1 MNLNNINLLIKTLE
15 DGTVYG
21 NEVHLRMD
29 RFISGFGNC
38 GTAACLAGHCALLGR
53 KDEYNYSRMWEH
65 HHVGVM
71 EFAMEWLDIPY
82 AIAKP
87 MFLEP
92 GDLKYH
98 EITPAIAV
106 KMLENFRATNKI
118 EWSR

>member
-1 MNLNNINLLIKTLE
+1 MNLDNLDRLIASLK

-21 NEVHLRMD
+21 MD
-29 RFISGFGNC
+29 VKFQMDVFVRFFEPC

-53 KDEYNYSRMWEH
+53 MEDYDYGAVFDFASR
-65 HHVGVM
+65 
-71 EFAMEWLDIPY
+71 WLDIPY

-92 GDLKYH
+92 GGLKYH

-106 KMLENFRATNKI
+106 KMLENFRATNKV
-118 EWSR
+118 EWSH